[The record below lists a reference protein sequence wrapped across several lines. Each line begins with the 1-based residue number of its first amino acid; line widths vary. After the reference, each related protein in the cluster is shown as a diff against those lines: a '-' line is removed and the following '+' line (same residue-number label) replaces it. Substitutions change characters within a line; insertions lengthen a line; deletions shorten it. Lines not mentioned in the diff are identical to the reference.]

1 MDATNVS
8 MTTRALW
15 MRRARKWAMAIA
27 VIVTLLAMCTP
38 WVPDNSGLSMGDH
51 GAVLFVLALFLAALA
66 CEFVDSS
73 LGMGYG
79 TTLTPLLLLAG
90 FEPLQLVPCVLLS
103 ELVTG
108 IFAGVMH
115 HRDGNIDL
123 FGDHLARRTIAS
135 LSLLSALGAIA
146 AVLIAVSV
154 PKVLL
159 KAVIA
164 GIIILAGL
172 IALASTRRK
181 LPYRRN
187 RLLAVG
193 LAAAFS
199 KGLSGGG
206 YGPLAT
212 AGQVASGLPPK
223 SAVAITSFAEA
234 LTCFVG
240 LTAYLLMGQS
250 LDWALAAVLTLGACL
265 SVPMATLTVKAFPE
279 KLFRGLI
286 GGTACLLG
294 LLTLARLF

>member
-1 MDATNVS
+1 MDAAKVS
-8 MTTRALW
+8 MTTRNDW
-15 MRRARKWAMAIA
+15 IRRARRWTMAIA
-27 VIVTLLAMCTP
+27 VIVTLLAVCTP
-38 WVPDNSGLSMGDH
+38 WVPTGSGLSGNGT
-51 GAVLFVLALFLAALA
+51 GATCCIVAVFLAALV

-108 IFAGVMH
+108 LFAGVMH
-115 HRDGNIDL
+115 HRDGNVNL
-123 FGDHLARRTIAS
+123 FQDRLAQRTAVS
-135 LSLLSALGAIA
+135 LCLLSTVGAVA
-146 AVLIAVSV
+146 AVVIAVHV
-154 PKVLL
+154 PKTLL
-159 KAVIA
+159 RGGIA

-172 IALASTRRK
+172 IALASSRRT
-181 LPYRRN
+181 LPYRRS
-187 RLLAVG
+187 RLLGVG

-206 YGPLAT
+206 YGPLTT

-240 LTAYLLMGQS
+240 LTAYFVMGAP
-250 LDWALAAVLTLGACL
+250 LDWALALVLTLGASL
-265 SVPMATLTVKAFPE
+265 SVPMATLTVKTFPE
-279 KLFRGLI
+279 TLFRGMI

-294 LLTLARLF
+294 VLTLVRLF

>member
-1 MDATNVS
+1 MEAATVN
-8 MTTRALW
+8 MTTRMHW
-15 MRRARKWAMAIA
+15 IRRARKWTMAIA
-27 VIVTLLAMCTP
+27 VIITLLAICTP
-38 WVPDNSGLSMGDH
+38 WIPANSGLSAGAH
-51 GAVLFVLALFLAALA
+51 GMALRIVVIFLAALA

-108 IFAGVMH
+108 LFAGVMH
-115 HRDGNIDL
+115 HRDGNINL
-123 FGDHLARRTIAS
+123 FNDHLARKTVVS
-135 LSLLSALGAIA
+135 LSLLSTLGAVA
-146 AVLIAVSV
+146 AVLVAVSV

-164 GIIILAGL
+164 AIIIAAGL
-172 IALASTRRK
+172 IALASTRRT
-181 LPYRRN
+181 LPYRQY
-187 RLLAVG
+187 RLLGVG

-206 YGPLAT
+206 YGPLTT

-240 LTAYLLMGQS
+240 LAAYLLMGQP
-250 LDWALAAVLTLGACL
+250 LDWALAALLTLGASL
-265 SVPMATLTVKAFPE
+265 SVPMATLTVKAIPE
-279 KLFRGLI
+279 KLFRGAI
-286 GGTACLLG
+286 GATACLLG
-294 LLTLARLF
+294 LLTLVRLF

>member
-1 MDATNVS
+1 MDAANVS
-8 MTTRALW
+8 MTTRTLW
-15 MRRARKWAMAIA
+15 IRRARKWTMAIA
-27 VIVTLLAMCTP
+27 VIVTLLAICSP
-38 WVPDNSGLSMGDH
+38 WVPDSSGLSTGDNR
-51 GAVLFVLALFLAALA
+51 AVLCVVTIFLAALA

-90 FEPLQLVPCVLLS
+90 FEPLRLVPCVLLS

-108 IFAGVMH
+108 LFAGVMH
-115 HRDGNIDL
+115 HRDGNINL
-123 FGDHLARRTIAS
+123 FSDRLARRTTVS
-135 LSLLSALGAIA
+135 LSLLSTFGAIA
-146 AVLIAVSV
+146 AVMIAVSV
-154 PKVLL
+154 PRVLL

-172 IALASTRRK
+172 VALASTRRT
-181 LPYRRN
+181 LPYRRS
-187 RLLAVG
+187 RLLGVG

-223 SAVAITSFAEA
+223 NAVAITSFAEA

-240 LTAYLLMGQS
+240 LAAYLLMGQP
-250 LDWALAAVLTLGACL
+250 LDWALAAVLTLGASL

-279 KLFRGLI
+279 KLFRGAI

>member
-1 MDATNVS
+1 MDAANAS
-8 MTTRALW
+8 MTSSSHYL
-15 MRRARKWAMAIA
+15 RRARKWTMAVA
-27 VIVTLLAMCTP
+27 VIVTLLAICAP
-38 WVPDNSGLSMGDH
+38 WFPSSPELPVGEPTLGDW
-51 GAVLFVLALFLAALA
+51 GGIVFLAALL

-90 FEPLQLVPCVLLS
+90 FEPLRLVPCVLLS

-108 IFAGVMH
+108 LLAGVMH
-115 HRDGNIDL
+115 HRDGNVNL
-123 FGDHLARRTIAS
+123 FEDRIARQTVLS
-135 LSLLSALGAIA
+135 LSLLSAIGAIA

-154 PKVLL
+154 PRTLL

-172 IALASTRRK
+172 IAMASTRCT
-181 LPYRRN
+181 LPYRRS
-187 RLLAVG
+187 RLLGVG

-223 SAVAITSFAEA
+223 SAVAITSFSEA
-234 LTCFVG
+234 LTCLVG
-240 LTAYLLMGQS
+240 LTAYLAVGQPM
-250 LDWALAAVLTLGACL
+250 DWALAAMLTGGACL
-265 SVPMATLTVKAFPE
+265 SVPMATLTVKVFPE
-279 KLFRGLI
+279 KLFRGAI

-294 LLTLARLF
+294 LLTLVRLF

>member
-1 MDATNVS
+1 MEAAKAS
-8 MTTRALW
+8 MPTRKHLIQ
-15 MRRARKWAMAIA
+15 RAQKWTMAIA
-27 VIVTLLAMCTP
+27 VLVTLLAVCTP
-38 WVPDNSGLSMGDH
+38 WVPANSGLSATNH
-51 GAVLFVLALFLAALA
+51 GTTLCVVAIFLAALT

-108 IFAGVMH
+108 VFAGAMH
-115 HRDGNIDL
+115 HRDGNINL
-123 FGDHLARRTIAS
+123 FTDRVAQRTTVA
-135 LSLLSALGAIA
+135 LSLLSVFGAVA

-154 PKVLL
+154 PKALL

-164 GIIILAGL
+164 GIIIMAGL
-172 IALASTRRK
+172 IALASTRRI
-181 LPYRRN
+181 LPYRPR

-206 YGPLAT
+206 YGPLTT

-234 LTCFVG
+234 LTCLVG
-240 LTAYLLMGQS
+240 LAAYLLMGQP
-250 LDWALAAVLTLGACL
+250 LDWALAAVLTMGACL
-265 SVPMATLTVKAFPE
+265 SVPMATLTVKAIPE
-279 KLFRGLI
+279 KMFRGAI
-286 GGTACLLG
+286 GATACLLG

>member
-1 MDATNVS
+1 MEAANAS
-8 MTTRALW
+8 MTTRNHW
-15 MRRARKWAMAIA
+15 IRRARKWIMAIA
-27 VIVTLLAMCTP
+27 AVVTLLAVCTP
-38 WVPDNSGLSMGDH
+38 WVPDSSGLSTGSH
-51 GAVLFVLALFLAALA
+51 GAVLCVVAIFFTALA

-108 IFAGVMH
+108 LFAGVMH
-115 HRDGNIDL
+115 HRDGNINL
-123 FGDHLARRTIAS
+123 FSDCQARRTAAS
-135 LSLLSALGAIA
+135 LSLLSTFGAIA

-154 PKVLL
+154 PKTLL
-159 KAVIA
+159 RAVIA

-172 IALASTRRK
+172 IALASARRT
-181 LPYRRN
+181 LPYRRS
-187 RLLAVG
+187 RLLGVG

-212 AGQVASGLPPK
+212 AGQIASGLPPK
-223 SAVAITSFAEA
+223 NAVAITSFAEA

-240 LTAYLLMGQS
+240 LTAYLLMGQP
-250 LDWALAAVLTLGACL
+250 LDWPLAAVLTLGACL

-279 KLFRGLI
+279 KLFRGVI